1 MGEAWEAVFSF
12 LLGFFSVTWGFFL
25 CLLVF
30 IDFAVLLFSL
40 VRWSLIAVVA
50 VSEVHREVSS

>member
-1 MGEAWEAVFSF
+1 MGV
-12 LLGFFSVTWGFFL
+12 FL